1 MPLTAPELPA
11 AVQRKKPLRSGPAVV
26 FCQLKKIRPMSTTTI
41 QDVIQVLEQVA
52 PPLYQESYDNAGLI
66 VGQAEQPVRG
76 VLCCLDAVEAVV
88 DEALRLNCNLIVAHH
103 PIVFRGLKRFTGAHY
118 VERTVMKAIKNE
130 VAIYAIHTN
139 LDNVLQHGVNE
150 RIAQRLGLTHCRV
163 LAPKR
168 VMQLTTWHFAQAP
181 QESLA
186 EALAALPDTHHHA
199 EGLRWQ
205 VRHPSGMAPAVHAL
219 MSRHGAT
226 LWSQQN
232 DELPATQVG
241 SGLVGELPEP
251 MPETDFLDLLRARMH
266 VPCIR
271 HTRLLHQPVRRVALC
286 GGAGGF
292 LLPRAIAAGAQFFV
306 TADYK
311 YHEFFE
317 ADDQIVIAD
326 IGHYESEQFT
336 IELLVEIISRNFP
349 NFAAHSTSVRTNPVN
364 YWC

>member
-1 MPLTAPELPA
+1 MA
-11 AVQRKKPLRSGPAVV
+11 ATS
-26 FCQLKKIRPMSTTTI
+26 I
-41 QDVIQVLEQVA
+41 QDVIHVLEQVA

-66 VGQAEQPVRG
+66 VGRAEAPLRG
-76 VLCCLDAVEAVV
+76 VLCCLDAVESVV
-88 DEALRLNCNLIVAHH
+88 DEAVRLGCNLIVAHH
-103 PIVFRGLKRFTGAHY
+103 PIIFRGLKRLTDSHY
-118 VERTVMKAIKNE
+118 VERTVTKAIKND

-139 LDNVLQHGVNE
+139 LDNVLHRGVNE
-150 RIAQRLGLTHCRV
+150 RIAQRLGLTHCRI

-168 VMQLTTWHFAQAP
+168 IMQLATWHFAQVP
-181 QESLA
+181 EPSLTQ
-186 EALAALPDTHHHA
+186 ALAALPDTHHRA

-205 VRHPSGMAPAVHAL
+205 VRYPAGMARAVHAL
-219 MSRHGAT
+219 MARHGAT
-226 LWSQQN
+226 LWSQQA

-251 MPETDFLDLLRARMH
+251 ISEADFLDLLQTRMH
-266 VPCIR
+266 APCIR
-271 HTRLLHQPVRRVALC
+271 HTSLLDQPVRRVALC

-292 LLPRAIAAGAQFFV
+292 LLRHAIAAEAQFFV

-317 ADDQIVIAD
+317 ADNRIVIAD

-336 IELLVEIISRNFP
+336 IELLVEIISKNFP
-349 NFAAHSTSVRTNPVN
+349 NFAARSTSVRTNPVN